1 MLTLLVF
8 IHELGHFLAARLFK
22 IRVDEFAVGFPPRI
36 WSFMR
41 KGTRFAINIVPLGGY
56 VKIHGENG
64 DDSHI
69 GPDGKPKPGVA
80 LDASGMPIPDSDSIL
95 AKPRWQQ
102 AIVLVAGVTFN
113 VLLTWMLLSLSFMI
127 GTRSSTEGFPADK
140 VFDRAVMVMYVADGS
155 PAKEAGLR
163 NGDIILGV
171 TNTREVDQ
179 NNAGKKSLASG
190 QKEVG
195 TFAVETTVKDI
206 QEAIAVSQGPVT
218 FSVYHALDEKGKP
231 VQNPIDIHKASIDE
245 RMAAATHV
253 TVMPKEGV
261 VIGKKAVGISMEE
274 VGTVK
279 LGFFGAIGY
288 GAKATW
294 VMLDNIATGL
304 GQFAKGLFVAE
315 GGAKEALQTVTGPV
329 GIASIVGSSARQGF
343 SSLLLIVA
351 IISANLAVINLAPFP
366 ALDGGRLVIVGIEGT
381 IRRRLNPKVVNWI
394 NVVGFF
400 LLIGLMLVVT
410 FKDVFMMFK

>member
-1 MLTLLVF
+1 MLTTIIFLLVLTLLVF
-8 IHELGHFLAARLFK
+8 VHELGHFLAARLFK
-22 IRVDEFAVGFPPRI
+22 IRVDEFAIGFPPRI

-95 AKPRWQQ
+95 AKLRWQQ

-127 GTRSSTEGFPADK
+127 GTRSSTEGFPPDK
-140 VFDRAVMVMYVADGS
+140 VNDRAVMVVYVAEGS

-163 NGDIILGV
+163 NGDTILGV
-171 TNTREVDQ
+171 ISERKVHVYYKADT
-179 NNAGKKSLASG
+179 
-190 QKEVG
+190 G
-195 TFAVETTVKDI
+195 TGEGYDMRSSTSTLSVSAI
-206 QEAIAVSQGPVT
+206 QEAIASSDGTVT
-218 FSVYHALDEKGKP
+218 FSVLRTLDEKGHATSSVP
-231 VQNPIDIHKASIDE
+231 VLI
-245 RMAAATHV
+245 TV
-253 TVMPKEGV
+253 TPKEGV

-315 GGAKEALQTVTGPV
+315 GGAKEALKTVTGPV

-343 SSLLLIVA
+343 SSLLLIIA
-351 IISANLAVINLAPFP
+351 IISANLAVINLVPFP

>member
-22 IRVDEFAVGFPPRI
+22 IRVDEFAIGFPPRI

-102 AIVLVAGVTFN
+102 AVVLVAGVTFN
-113 VLLTWMLLSLSFMI
+113 VLLAWVLLSLSFMI
-127 GTRSSTEGFPADK
+127 GTRSSTEGFPPEK
-140 VFDRAVMVMYVADGS
+140 VSDRAVMVMYVADGS

-163 NGDIILGV
+163 NGDTILGV
-171 TNTREVDQ
+171 MNTASSNVPVDLTVDGIQ
-179 NNAGKKSLASG
+179 KAIAASEG
-190 QKEVG
+190 SV
-195 TFAVETTVKDI
+195 TFAVVH
-206 QEAIAVSQGPVT
+206 S
-218 FSVYHALDEKGKP
+218 LDEKGNAVKKG
-231 VQNPIDIHKASIDE
+231 NPGYVDVTKATKE
-245 RMAAATHV
+245 ELQAAASV
-253 TVMPKEGV
+253 ITVVPKEGV

-315 GGAKEALQTVTGPV
+315 GGAKEALKTVTGPV

-343 SSLLLIVA
+343 SSLLLIIA
-351 IISANLAVINLAPFP
+351 IISANLAVINLVPFP